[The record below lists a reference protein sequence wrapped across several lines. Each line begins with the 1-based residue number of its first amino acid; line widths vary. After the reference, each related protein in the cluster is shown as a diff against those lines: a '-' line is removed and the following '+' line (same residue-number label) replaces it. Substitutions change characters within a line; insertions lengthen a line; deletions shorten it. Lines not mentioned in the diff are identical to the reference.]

1 MCKESTKSARKYLQ
15 NRCTTYRPDLSFR
28 QMLLDAYFVKSKF
41 GLVNVNDF
49 SFINFISLNAILK
62 FLNINLILVNANF
75 KLLNI

>member
-1 MCKESTKSARKYLQ
+1 
-15 NRCTTYRPDLSFR
+15 
-28 QMLLDAYFVKSKF
+28 MLLDAYFVKSKF

-62 FLNINLILVNANF
+62 LLNINLISLNANF